1 MKYCQENEHMFLLL
15 SSISE
20 VCKDNT
26 KNMCDPLDIP
36 NQTSFTSDIEK
47 DVGVHNEASDKQN
60 DS

>member
-1 MKYCQENEHMFLLL
+1 MAREIFRPEFLPYRQEKQMLYQL
-15 SSISE
+15 
-20 VCKDNT
+20 NT